1 MSIMDGRS
9 SSSSAIAEL
18 RRRLE
23 PLRHRRLEESHSLYA
38 APEFVALREIC
49 QKLYPGAG
57 RKEALEFALSG
68 ALRNLGFLIGKPPR
82 TELGWAAKR
91 IDAAFRQAVSRWT
104 HLCPLDL
111 ADKLPDVQFGP
122 NQIRTFTAAEL
133 AEVMDPDRLS
143 RNLPQWQ
150 SNIRRLS
157 QFAWLVVTEN
167 VSVPSNFSQ
176 RALPFLFPKVSEA
189 LTDIEPHKPKFPVV
203 VEDALFT
210 LLMVAWEDVAV
221 YAEYEW
227 RPFEVPWV
235 HTVDN
240 DLFAHRRVVPDADT
254 LTWAF
259 DALEE
264 YPERRLRRL
273 NDTAAETIHT
283 LGDAFWAAVT
293 TARESAL
300 CATPFPHFLV
310 RAFASEGID
319 EFLAHITVV
328 EAALG
333 SALDHD
339 RRSRPKFGRKDPGA
353 TDRVAW
359 RVAGLLDDAAAG
371 ERYRDL
377 FRERSDFLHGR
388 VMSPLPGQSRLD
400 ARRLARR
407 CVRALIETAR
417 TAEDVTDPDTFL
429 HKSLLRGRASS

>member
-1 MSIMDGRS
+1 
-9 SSSSAIAEL
+9 
-18 RRRLE
+18 
-23 PLRHRRLEESHSLYA
+23 
-38 APEFVALREIC
+38 
-49 QKLYPGAG
+49 
-57 RKEALEFALSG
+57 
-68 ALRNLGFLIGKPPR
+68 
-82 TELGWAAKR
+82 
-91 IDAAFRQAVSRWT
+91 
-104 HLCPLDL
+104 
-111 ADKLPDVQFGP
+111 
-122 NQIRTFTAAEL
+122 
-133 AEVMDPDRLS
+133 
-143 RNLPQWQ
+143 
-150 SNIRRLS
+150 
-157 QFAWLVVTEN
+157 VT
-167 VSVPSNFSQ
+167 
-176 RALPFLFPKVSEA
+176 KVSEVRR
-189 LTDIEPHKPKFPVV
+189 DIEPHDPKFPVA
-203 VEDALFT
+203 VEAALFA

-235 HTVDN
+235 HTVDD

-333 SALDHD
+333 SALDHY
-339 RRSRPKFGRKDPGA
+339 RRSRPKSERKDGA

-400 ARRLARR
+400 ARRIARR

-417 TAEDVTDPDTFL
+417 AAEDVTDPDAFL
-429 HKSLLRGRASS
+429 HKLLLRGQASS